1 MQTAERSHLD
11 EKTNQKSRRSHK
23 RADWRRLLELAKP
36 EKTYLFLGTVALL
49 LGTGTGLA
57 APSLV
62 GILIDDVTQGGGRAA
77 INRAALILL
86 AVFGVSGAATAF
98 RSYWFTVAG
107 ERVVA
112 RLRNRLYSAVI
123 HREIGFFD
131 QRRTGELMNRLSS
144 DTTVLQNAVTVNL
157 SMALRYGLQAVG
169 AVVILLWIS
178 WKLTLV
184 MLAVVPVVAIAASVY
199 GRMVRKV
206 SREVQ
211 DALARASEVAEET
224 IAGIR
229 TVRAFARESAE
240 SVRYE
245 ERVQA
250 SFDLARYRAFLG
262 AVFSGGISFAG
273 YGAIAAVL
281 WYGGILLSEGRLS
294 FGTLTS
300 FILYTFMVAVSIGA
314 LASLWTDF
322 AKAVGSSQ
330 RVFSLLDEGIEQQRT
345 GGEKREEVSG
355 QIRFEKVYFF
365 YPSRPETPV
374 LTDLDFHLM
383 PGETVALVGPSGS
396 GKSTVAALMSR
407 LYEPSEGKI
416 YLDDLPFTETDANWL
431 RKQVGVVSQE
441 PILFATTIQDN
452 IRYGREDASLDAVKA
467 AAVAANADAFI
478 AEFADNYLTTVGERG
493 VRLSGGQKQRVAIA
507 RALLKDPKILILD
520 EATSALDAKTEHL
533 VKEALERLMVGRTTL
548 IIAHRLSTVQQ
559 ADKVLVLNKGLI
571 VEQGTHQDLLSKDG
585 LYRRLVEHQFV
596 SDASSHL
603 EQKEPAAE
611 T

>member
-1 MQTAERSHLD
+1 MTKIGHTPDSHSHTEDSGASQNRS
-11 EKTNQKSRRSHK
+11 
-23 RADWRRLLELAKP
+23 DWRRLLELATP
-36 EKTYLFLGTVALL
+36 EKTYLFFGTVALL
-49 LGTGTGLA
+49 VGTGTGLA

-62 GILIDDVTQGGGRAA
+62 GLLIDDVTAGTGRAG
-77 INRAALILL
+77 INRAALFLL
-86 AVFGVSGAATAF
+86 AVFGVSGVATAL

-112 RLRNRLYSAVI
+112 RLRARLYSAVI
-123 HREIGFFD
+123 YRDIGFFD

-157 SMALRYGLQAVG
+157 SMALRYGLQAIG
-169 AVVILLWIS
+169 AVGILVWIS

-184 MLAVVPVVAIAASVY
+184 MLAVVPLVAIGASFY

-206 SREVQ
+206 SRDVQ

-229 TVRAFARESAE
+229 TVRAFAREATE
-240 SVRYE
+240 AGRYE

-250 SFDLARYRAFLG
+250 SFELARYRAFLG
-262 AVFSGGISFAG
+262 ALFSGGISFAG

-330 RVFSLLDEGIEQQRT
+330 RVFSLLDEGSAYRPIGKKT
-345 GGEKREEVSG
+345 LEKVAG
-355 QIRFEKVYFF
+355 HIRFEGVSFS
-365 YPSRPETPV
+365 YPSRSEIEV
-374 LTDLDFHLM
+374 LTGLEFELS

-396 GKSTVAALMSR
+396 GKSTIAALMSR
-407 LYEPSEGKI
+407 LYEPSAGCI
-416 YLDDLPFTETDANWL
+416 YVDGLSFAETDASWL
-431 RKQVGVVSQE
+431 RTQVGVVSQE
-441 PILFATTIQDN
+441 PILFATTIEEN
-452 IRYGREDASLDAVKA
+452 IKYGRAEASADEIRA
-467 AAVAANADAFI
+467 AAQAANAHAFI
-478 AEFADNYLTTVGERG
+478 AEFSDGYRTTVGERG
-493 VRLSGGQKQRVAIA
+493 VRLSGGQKQRIAIA
-507 RALLKDPKILILD
+507 RALLKDPKLLILD
-520 EATSALDAKTEHL
+520 EATSALDANTEHL

-559 ADKVLVLNKGLI
+559 ANKVLVLDRGQI
-571 VEQGTHQDLLSKDG
+571 VEQGTHQELLAKDG

-596 SDASSHL
+596 SDTSS
-603 EQKEPAAE
+603 Q
-611 T
+611 